1 MKKTVLLLAAAAV
14 TALSGCVAVP
24 YDAGYS
30 RAEPPPPH
38 ARDRGYRDRDG
49 DGVPNRYD
57 RAPNNPAYR

>member
-38 ARDRGYRDRDG
+38 SRGRGDRDRDG
-49 DGVPNRYD
+49 IPNRYD
-57 RAPNNPAYR
+57 RAPENPAYR

>member
-1 MKKTVLLLAAAAV
+1 MKKTVLLLAAAAL

-30 RAEPPPPH
+30 RAEPPPRAH
-38 ARDRGYRDRDG
+38 GRGDRDR

-57 RAPNNPAYR
+57 RAPDNPAYR

>member
-30 RAEPPPPH
+30 RAEPPPH
-38 ARDRGYRDRDG
+38 SRGRGDRDRE
-49 DGVPNRYD
+49 GVPNRYD
-57 RAPNNPAYR
+57 RAPDNPAYR